1 METAVKR
8 ICAEGPFLERDRQGE
23 KGREGGREREGGG
36 GRAGESE
43 RLTDSNAWRAGVC
56 SYERY
61 MDLSV
66 DPR

>member
-8 ICAEGPFLERDRQGE
+8 ICAEGPFLERQGE

-43 RLTDSNAWRAGVC
+43 RLTDSHAWRAGVC